1 MAKDG
6 INRGGRRVRAGDKP
20 FSLADKIAAG
30 KSANVLDIL
39 EFEID
44 EQFDLNDFSEMS
56 ELQGENIPKPS
67 EYFKSQQKDGNLRRN
82 LDMVE
87 RATM

>member
-6 INRGGRRVRAGDKP
+6 TNRGGRRTRAGSKP
-20 FSLADKIAAG
+20 NALVDKIAAG
-30 KSANVLDIL
+30 KSANVLNIS

-56 ELQGENIPKPS
+56 ELQG
-67 EYFKSQQKDGNLRRN
+67 
-82 LDMVE
+82 
-87 RATM
+87 